1 MLRFRPQNCADMT
14 KNRLIYLLALIGTA
28 VFYCCYREWMGWL
41 LLLMVVGIL
50 PLSLVLS
57 LPGAVRLRLRVNCPA
72 AVPLGT
78 AGAAGLTVSGTPLA
92 PPVKGKFRVTRAL
105 SGEQWLLKDGAPL
118 PTDHCGQLKVEPV
131 KLRLYDYLGIVRLP
145 IRKPAN
151 SFVLVRP
158 APVPVKNPPGL
169 GNYLALSWKPKP
181 GGGFAEN
188 HELRPYRP
196 GDNLNQIHW
205 KLTAKTGRLMVREA
219 MEPIRGKAL
228 LTMDLSGT
236 PEELDRKLGRLLWMS
251 RYLLARNMPH
261 EIRCLTGDG
270 IRVYSVTE
278 EETLDRAIDGLLCCP
293 RAVDGTIEEHK
304 YHVFWQYHVGGDAH
318 EEH

>member
-1 MLRFRPQNCADMT
+1 MRFRPQNCADMT

-181 GGGFAEN
+181 SGGLQLYADQPGHHRPVAGGGHSADR
-188 HELRPYRP
+188 H
-196 GDNLNQIHW
+196 
-205 KLTAKTGRLMVREA
+205 RLCPEKGLGTVA
-219 MEPIRGKAL
+219 VAP
-228 LTMDLSGT
+228 SG
-236 PEELDRKLGRLLWMS
+236 
-251 RYLLARNMPH
+251 
-261 EIRCLTGDG
+261 
-270 IRVYSVTE
+270 
-278 EETLDRAIDGLLCCP
+278 
-293 RAVDGTIEEHK
+293 AVVHL
-304 YHVFWQYHVGGDAH
+304 V
-318 EEH
+318 

>member
-1 MLRFRPQNCADMT
+1 MT

-41 LLLMVVGIL
+41 LFLMAVGIL
-50 PLSLVLS
+50 PLSLVFS
-57 LPGAVRLRLRVNCPA
+57 LPGAARLRLRVNCPA
-72 AVPLGT
+72 AVPLGK
-78 AGAAGLTVSGTPLA
+78 AGAARLTVGGTLLA

-158 APVPVKNPPGL
+158 APVPMKDPPGL
-169 GNYLALSWKPKP
+169 RNYLALSWKPKP

-188 HELRPYRP
+188 HELRLYRP

-205 KLTAKTGRLMVREA
+205 KLTAKTGRLVVREA

-251 RYLLARNMPH
+251 NYLLTRNVPH
-261 EIRCLTGDG
+261 VIRCLTGDG
-270 IRVYSVTE
+270 LRNFRVTSGQE
-278 EETLDRAIDGLLCCP
+278 RDKAIDALLCCP
-293 RAVDGTIEEHK
+293 CTPDGTIGDRDHGAA
-304 YHVFWQYHVGGDAH
+304 WQYHVGGEAY
-318 EEH
+318 EA